1 MISKFYP
8 AGHLILIFI
17 IKILPPPPY
26 PPPPRTIWA
35 FQGVTLFSNK
45 CSCTIYTKSALDLVR
60 QYSLK
65 MMFGGNVWTRG
76 QKNFM
81 EGGGRSTMDD
91 AMLKLPTIYLVRKQN
106 FPKN

>member
-1 MISKFYP
+1 M
-8 AGHLILIFI
+8 
-17 IKILPPPPY
+17 
-26 PPPPRTIWA
+26 
-35 FQGVTLFSNK
+35 
-45 CSCTIYTKSALDLVR
+45 R